1 MNNNNLASFIWSIA
15 NLLRGPYTQDD
26 YKDVILPMTVLRRLD
41 CVLEK
46 DQDKVLQIVKKWNS
60 QGEGVVEAQI
70 KNQLGLSFY
79 NKSQHSFATLRNAP
93 EELADNLNHYIRGF
107 SAKIQNI
114 LTHFEFE
121 RQIDKLHKHGL
132 LFEVFQ
138 KFAAIDLHPARVP
151 NEHMGHVFEEL
162 IRRFNE
168 ASNAQ
173 AGEHFTP
180 REVIRLMVDLLFAPD
195 SDTLTKKDKVWK
207 LLDPA
212 CGTGGMLSA
221 ADDYFREL
229 NPDAQ
234 LFVYG
239 QGNNPESFAVCGS
252 DMLMKGDDISH
263 IAFGNSFTEDQ
274 FKGDTFDYMI
284 ANPPFGVSWKTE
296 QPFIKDEHD
305 KEGYGGRFGV
315 GLPRVSDGSLL
326 FLQHMLS
333 KMKKPDEGGSRIAIV
348 FNGSPLFTGKAGG
361 GESEIRKWIIES
373 DWLEAIIA
381 LPDQLFYNTGIATY
395 IWIVSNRKTGERKGK
410 VQLVNGVAFFSKLR
424 KSLGHKRHEIDEASR
439 KQIIALYAS
448 MEGGKESDHVRFF
461 DKEEFGYYLIK
472 LDNVD
477 GAGAKDEERVPMQ
490 KGMSEEEAIANYME
504 REVLPHAPEARVMQ
518 GKTKTGYEINFN
530 RYFYEYKPPRD
541 LAAIEKELR
550 QTEGEI
556 EQLLKELA

>member
-195 SDTLTKKDKVWK
+195 SDTLTKKHKVWK

-252 DMLMKGDDISH
+252 DMLMKGGDISH
-263 IAFGNSFTEDQ
+263 IAFGNSFTQDQ
-274 FKGDTFDYMI
+274 FKKDQFDYMI
-284 ANPPFGVSWKTE
+284 ANPPFW
-296 QPFIKDEHD
+296 
-305 KEGYGGRFGV
+305 
-315 GLPRVSDGSLL
+315 RVV
-326 FLQHMLS
+326 
-333 KMKKPDEGGSRIAIV
+333 E
-348 FNGSPLFTGKAGG
+348 NGT
-361 GESEIRKWIIES
+361 
-373 DWLEAIIA
+373 A
-381 LPDQLFYNTGIATY
+381 LHQ
-395 IWIVSNRKTGERKGK
+395 R
-410 VQLVNGVAFFSKLR
+410 
-424 KSLGHKRHEIDEASR
+424 
-439 KQIIALYAS
+439 
-448 MEGGKESDHVRFF
+448 
-461 DKEEFGYYLIK
+461 
-472 LDNVD
+472 
-477 GAGAKDEERVPMQ
+477 
-490 KGMSEEEAIANYME
+490 
-504 REVLPHAPEARVMQ
+504 
-518 GKTKTGYEINFN
+518 
-530 RYFYEYKPPRD
+530 
-541 LAAIEKELR
+541 
-550 QTEGEI
+550 
-556 EQLLKELA
+556 